1 LRNRQDEI
9 REKGFNIVENRRG
22 YEGPIDYNKIKTGT
36 KTLDDAVLNL
46 GSLRKIN
53 RDYGNKDVVLKALAE

>member
-1 LRNRQDEI
+1 LRNRQEEI
-9 REKGFNIVENRRG
+9 RAKGFNIVENRRG
-22 YEGPIDYNKIKTGT
+22 YEGPTDYNKIKTGT

-53 RDYGNKDVVLKALAE
+53 RDYGNKDVVLKALSE